1 MQPAPPSKAECLLPR
16 LVRRSD
22 GSFIQPC
29 KEPTAFVHHQ
39 LDVSRLDRIARH
51 LWLAGRIGNVHPL
64 HRQHLLGRQVIVTEQ
79 SDLHLLWINVT
90 IFIKPLPGWLLDED
104 FCKEYI
110 PTSPYL
116 QASANGLLRTYACLI
131 TYESDFALAINLRL
145 LPQSTTWRAWQE
157 FVQDSLLP
165 LCLQHNKANFAPRY
179 TYGEL
184 RLSRI
189 NLLYRFLPE
198 LKLKYLF
205 RGYHYGSQSYQRFLE
220 RNFAWLIAGF
230 AYIALV
236 LTAMQVGLQTTQLQT
251 SAAFNAASAGFTIF
265 SIIVPLFA
273 VGLQATISL
282 VLTIYHVRSTLVHL
296 HQMAPKLKP

>member
-1 MQPAPPSKAECLLPR
+1 MQAASPSKIDHLLPR
-16 LVRRSD
+16 LIRRSD

-51 LWLAGRIGNVHPL
+51 LWLAGRVGNVHSL

-79 SDLHLLWINVT
+79 SDLHLLWINDT

-104 FCKEYI
+104 ICKQYI
-110 PTSPYL
+110 CTSPYL
-116 QASANGLLRTYACLI
+116 QASANGLLRTYACLVA
-131 TYESDFALAINLRL
+131 YESDFAIATNLKL
-145 LPQSTTWRAWQE
+145 LPQSITWPSWQQL
-157 FVQDSLLP
+157 VQDILLP
-165 LCLQHNKANFAPRY
+165 LCLQHDMATFAPRY

-205 RGYHYGSQSYQRFLE
+205 RGYHYGSQTYQRFLE
-220 RNFAWLIAGF
+220 SNFAWLIAGF

-236 LTAMQVGLQTTQLQT
+236 LTAMQVGLGTRQLQA
-251 SAAFNAASAGFTIF
+251 SAAFNAASAGFTVF
-265 SIIVPLFA
+265 SIVVPLFA
-273 VGLQATISL
+273 LGLQLTISL
-282 VLTIYHVRSTLVHL
+282 VLIIYHVRSTLVHL
-296 HQMAPKLKP
+296 QQMAPKLKP